1 MPLRRVVFPD
11 RHQPFAEG
19 RVSQDKTTQ
28 GGIRLD
34 QEETPTLT
42 GVLDKLGSAGDDE
55 RVTVGQIL
63 DEVGDRSLAPILLV
77 PAMIT
82 ASPISG
88 IPGVPTL
95 TGIIVGLIVVQMLMG
110 RDTLWVPQ
118 GIARRGVSKSK
129 MDKAVAFLRKPVG
142 WLDTLM
148 KPRLCW
154 LATRPWSYLAMLIC
168 LAIAVTTPVM
178 EFLPFAISIAAVAI
192 GFFAAGLLMR
202 DGLMILVGYAVVGL
216 TLYTVVLVT

>member
-1 MPLRRVVFPD
+1 M
-11 RHQPFAEG
+11 
-19 RVSQDKTTQ
+19 
-28 GGIRLD
+28 D
-34 QEETPTLT
+34 QNSAPSLS
-42 GVLDKLGSAGDDE
+42 GVLDKLASAGDDE
-55 RVTVGQIL
+55 RVTVGEIL

-88 IPGVPTL
+88 IPGVPTI

-118 GIARRGVSKSK
+118 MLARRGVSKSK

-148 KPRLCW
+148 KPRMSW
-154 LATRPWSYLAMLIC
+154 LAARPWSYLAMLII

-192 GFFAAGLLMR
+192 GFFAAGILMR
-202 DGLMILVGYAVVGL
+202 DGVMILIGYGVVGL
-216 TLYTVVLVT
+216 TVYTVLLVT